1 MLSAFTLTQLLH
13 GFPKSAYQLSVR
25 AYVQNGY
32 ARTDHASS
40 YAYSKEKILWAT
52 TKIFSY
58 LSKGKTIPV
67 YALKIYPAL
76 FQPKKRIGD
85 NYTWLCAENLS
96 PHFFSRK
103 NAVVTTENFI
113 PSFFMAKNEVFEC
126 LKSKEFTGC
135 SNFCEEITRKKKAGK
150 GR

>member
-1 MLSAFTLTQLLH
+1 MGYNQDLFSL
-13 GFPKSAYQLSVR
+13 
-25 AYVQNGY
+25 VQ
-32 ARTDHASS
+32 R
-40 YAYSKEKILWAT
+40 K
-52 TKIFSY
+52 
-58 LSKGKTIPV
+58 
-67 YALKIYPAL
+67 
-76 FQPKKRIGD
+76 

-135 SNFCEEITRKKKAGK
+135 SNFCEGVTDKNKTGK
-150 GR
+150 GL